1 MAHGTRRLRGV
12 MHVMRWGV
20 LSLLLGLGLAMTVA
34 AQGADP
40 PFDLKD
46 PTFIAKG
53 QDLFNGRCAG
63 RCHGRDGGEGME
75 APTLT
80 GKTHLTAWFVYNTLV
95 TGRPGTAMPSWAD
108 RFSNEEL
115 WQMTAFVASLGD
127 QARSG
132 SQ

>member
-1 MAHGTRRLRGV
+1 M
-12 MHVMRWGV
+12 MRWGV
-20 LSLLLGLGLAMTVA
+20 VSLLLGLAMTAA

-53 QDLFNGRCAG
+53 QDLFNERCAG
-63 RCHGRDGGEGME
+63 RCHGRDGGDGME

-80 GKTHLTAWFVYNTLV
+80 GKAHLTVWFVYNTLV

-115 WQMTAFVASLGD
+115 WQLTAFVASLGD
-127 QARSG
+127 QARPG